1 MSTDQ
6 VAVSASIPPP
16 LLFPP
21 NVWALKA
28 QTFSFKEVV
37 FYLKIY
43 ILNPNQFKST
53 DQVAVSASIP
63 PPLPFFFQMFGPFGP
78 KHIN

>member
-1 MSTDQ
+1 MILS
-6 VAVSASIPPP
+6 VVGP
-16 LLFPP
+16 
-21 NVWALKA
+21 
-28 QTFSFKEVV
+28 FSFKEVV

>member
-1 MSTDQ
+1 MSTNQ

-16 LLFPP
+16 CFFLQMFGPLRPKHFHLMRLYFI
-21 NVWALKA
+21 W
-28 QTFSFKEVV
+28 
-37 FYLKIY
+37 KIN

-53 DQVAVSASIP
+53 DQVVVSASIP
-63 PPLPFFFQMFGPFGP
+63 APLPFFFQMFGPFGP